1 MKSNKSFS
9 KRLRVTKKGKI
20 VARMPGQNHYNSKE
34 RTGTQLNKRRTR
46 FVTMDR
52 TAKARFLPGK

>member
-20 VARMPGQNHYNSKE
+20 VARNPGQNHYNSKE
-34 RTGTQLNKRRTR
+34 RTATQLNKRRTR

-52 TAKARFLPGK
+52 GTKARFLPGQ

>member
-20 VARMPGQNHYNSKE
+20 IARAKGQNHYNSKE
-34 RTGTQLNKRRTR
+34 RTATQLSKRRGVAVIMNR
-46 FVTMDR
+46 EIR
-52 TAKARFLPGK
+52 SRFLPGK